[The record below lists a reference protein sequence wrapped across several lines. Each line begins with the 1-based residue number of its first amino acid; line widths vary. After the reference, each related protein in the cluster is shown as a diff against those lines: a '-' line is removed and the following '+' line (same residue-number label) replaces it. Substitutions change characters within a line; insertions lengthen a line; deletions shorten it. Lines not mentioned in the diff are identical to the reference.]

1 MQSALAKKYG
11 SLSISVASFPPPF
24 TCLGICSMFR
34 SMGIPCPQSHNPA
47 DFVVQRIAI
56 PADHREEATQAV
68 ESLILHYE
76 ASALA
81 QSNQAWRR
89 TLPVHQAKRTQ
100 VFSREYSAPFLTQ
113 FRHNLVRRF
122 KADMR

>member
-1 MQSALAKKYG
+1 
-11 SLSISVASFPPPF
+11 
-24 TCLGICSMFR
+24 MFR

-68 ESLILHYE
+68 EGLILHYE